1 MNILLRYIP
10 DHGIFFGDLKLSWG
24 MPRST
29 IRAFINGSYE
39 PADVEIAGIF
49 YRRDIYTKIDHH
61 PVFLFLNYTTDEKFV
76 ESEIHQ
82 GVDLCILDKTIQIG
96 MSFLDAVN
104 TLSELTSS
112 SIAIEEG
119 EVLFP
124 ELKLSIS
131 SGARMG
137 GEEKDE
143 SLSYIYC
150 TTNIEHLLT

>member
-1 MNILLRYIP
+1 MTIELCYLPDQGIKYGEQLLN
-10 DHGIFFGDLKLSWG
+10 WG
-24 MPRST
+24 MTRT
-29 IRAFINGSYE
+29 TVRAALQGVYE
-39 PADVEIAGIF
+39 PADVEIAGVF
-49 YRRDIYTKIDHH
+49 YRRDIYTEIDHQ
-61 PVFLFLNYTTDEKFV
+61 PLFLFMNYSSDEQFV

-82 GVDLCILDKTIQIG
+82 AVDLCILNKTIRIG
-96 MSFLDAVN
+96 MSFQDAVN

-112 SIAIEEG
+112 SIVIEEG

-137 GEEKDE
+137 GEEDDE